1 MNLKPVVVQLLIVLM
16 AAPSLTAQQRQEPP
30 EVWRA
35 YVEKL
40 EAGAF
45 VRVRLTDGTSVKGH
59 FIQATSDAFRV
70 KPKTRIPVAI
80 RGVAFTDI
88 ESIERQKEGKS
99 PGAKV
104 LIGVGVGAASFLT
117 FALIAFAAWS
127 GGY

>member
-1 MNLKPVVVQLLIVLM
+1 MNLKPVVVQLLIGLM
-16 AAPSLTAQQRQEPP
+16 AASSMTAQQRQEPP

-35 YVEKL
+35 YAGKL

-45 VRVRLTDGTSVKGH
+45 VRVRLKDGVSVKGH

-80 RGVAFTDI
+80 RDVAFTDI

-99 PGAKV
+99 PGTKV
-104 LIGVGVGAASFLT
+104 LIGVGIGAASFLA
-117 FALIAFAAWS
+117 FALTAFAMWS
-127 GGY
+127 GD